1 MKRWR
6 WAALVAVGCWVGCGE
21 GGSLPTQNQDPAA
34 VTNPDGTVDIPDTP
48 PGDGSGTPATL
59 TNLWPL
65 TQGSTW
71 TYRIDDPKLGRFEK
85 RVEVL
90 GEQTVP
96 ETTMTAVAMR
106 STQPHLEEISWQ
118 LAKDGVVYR
127 LREED
132 HKAGALAR
140 VTTWNPAAMK
150 SLDQERPMGWNVESI
165 LNELTRY
172 PNSSR
177 EDDTDKKKYTWSVEA
192 VNDTVTTQAG
202 TFANAIRLKRER
214 KDKNEPARTYWLV
227 PGVGKV
233 KETGERTEELI
244 SYDVKKP

>member
-1 MKRWR
+1 MRRWR

-21 GGSLPTQNQDPAA
+21 GGSLPTQNQDPPA
-34 VTNPDGTVDIPDTP
+34 VTNPDGTVDLPDTP
-48 PGDGSGTPATL
+48 PGDGTDTPATL
-59 TNLWPL
+59 TTLWPL
-65 TQGSTW
+65 TKDSTW

-90 GEQTVP
+90 GEQPVP

-106 STQPHLEEISWQ
+106 STQPHLEELSWQ
-118 LAKDGVVYR
+118 IAKDGVVYR

-150 SLDQERPMGWNVESI
+150 SLDQERPMGWNVESS

-177 EDDTDKKKYTWSVEA
+177 EDDTDKKKYIWSVEA

-202 TFANAIRLKRER
+202 TFTNAIRLKRER
-214 KDKNEPARTYWLV
+214 KDKNEPVRTYWLV